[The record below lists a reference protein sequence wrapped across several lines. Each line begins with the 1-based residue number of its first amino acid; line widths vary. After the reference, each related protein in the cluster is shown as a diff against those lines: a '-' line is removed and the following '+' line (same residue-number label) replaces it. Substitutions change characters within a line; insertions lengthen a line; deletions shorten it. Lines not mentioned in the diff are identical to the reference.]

1 MKKLFLT
8 LSVAGMLCLGTANV
22 FAQEAAEAANAEAP
36 ATEVIFE
43 AIPPPVQLSAV
54 DMV

>member
-22 FAQEAAEAANAEAP
+22 FAQEAAEAVNAEATEQVADEAP
-36 ATEVIFE
+36 AAEE
-43 AIPPPVQLSAV
+43 A
-54 DMV
+54 